1 MLSTVEHI
9 HSGDRYR
16 LKDREKARVFQEL
29 AMNAPCSRKS
39 IAERTGIRPTTVSRA
54 VGELVADGLVR
65 TVARVGEERP
75 GRPELLLEVEP
86 NRLIAV
92 SMYVQARELRTA
104 VINLLEQPLHEHVEQ
119 LSPDVDNRAFLSA
132 CERSFRA
139 VRDAIPLESEV
150 IGVSVSLIGTVA
162 TRRNS
167 WISAARWRQ
176 IRDLDFSL
184 LSRRLKL
191 PVVINRIQDAELGYV
206 VQKTPGYRD
215 RNVLFVHWGFGIGA
229 AYAHGGQVMGSTI
242 GRFCE
247 IGHTR
252 LTPEH
257 SKECQCGAR
266 GCLET
271 EAALWAI
278 RGEIADVI
286 PGSLTDE
293 RELGRTMRELDI
305 ADHPAIERATRYF
318 IQALFNLHQLL
329 YPDAI
334 VIVGPF
340 TENEEVFR
348 RVTSYFQRELP
359 LYARDHVELRA
370 IPGGFQGCMSGS
382 VYRFFNDRLRELLR
396 LNARHN

>member
-29 AMNAPCSRKS
+29 VLNAPCSRKT
-39 IAERTGIRPTTVSRA
+39 IAERTGIRPTTVSRS
-54 VGELVADGLVR
+54 VGELVADRLVR
-65 TVARVGEERP
+65 TGARVGDDRP
-75 GRPELLLEVEP
+75 GRPELLLELEP

-104 VINLLEQPLHEHVEQ
+104 VINLLEEPLYEHREQ
-119 LSPDVDNRAFLSA
+119 LSPDTDNREFLNA
-132 CERSFRA
+132 CARSFRA
-139 VRDAIPLESEV
+139 VRTMIPPESEV
-150 IGVSVSLIGTVA
+150 TGVSVSLIGTVA
-162 TRRNS
+162 TGRNT

-184 LSRRLKL
+184 LSRRLGL
-191 PVVINRIQDAELGYV
+191 PVIINRIQDAELEYI

-215 RNVLFVHWGFGIGA
+215 RNVLFLHWGFGIGA

-252 LTPEH
+252 LSFDH
-257 SKECQCGAR
+257 NRECQCGAR

-278 RGEIADVI
+278 RGEIAEAI
-286 PGSLTDE
+286 RGSLTDE
-293 RELGRTMRELDI
+293 RELGRAMRLMNI
-305 ADHPAIERATRYF
+305 ADHPAIDRATRCVML
-318 IQALFNLHQLL
+318 ALFNLHQIL

-340 TENEEVFR
+340 TENEAVFQ
-348 RVTSYFQRELP
+348 RVVSYFRQELP
-359 LYARDHVELRA
+359 LYARDQVEIRA
-370 IPGGFQGCMSGS
+370 LPGGFQGCMSGS
-382 VYRFFNDRLRELLR
+382 VYRFFNARLKEMLR